1 MTTTS
6 EDGLEGLKTDTN
18 LTDDLSAAPPL
29 LRFFHVHVRPHG
41 GGPQLHSQCIRP
53 RDHHHRPARSR
64 LAARGELEPGR
75 LLVSSSPIATPHPFE
90 DMTPIV
96 TIPLSLGLW
105 GGFLVAGSTWA
116 IWQRH
121 VALAA
126 APGEGVRNPD
136 WHAQAWF
143 ASIVMWWEPLRN
155 VRELSAYFLSPQRR
169 RLIRHGGSPGSRSG
183 SQGGWSSGSCGCR
196 RLCCSWPRR

>member
-1 MTTTS
+1 MSMYGRTVVDPNSIRSASVLATITTILL
-6 EDGLEGLKTDTN
+6 GLGW
-18 LTDDLSAAPPL
+18 L
-29 LRFFHVHVRPHG
+29 LGAGWSLV
-41 GGPQLHSQCIRP
+41 
-53 RDHHHRPARSR
+53 
-64 LAARGELEPGR
+64 
-75 LLVSSSPIATPHPFE
+75 VSSSRIATPHPFE

-169 RLIRHGGSPGSRSG
+169 WLIRHGGSPGSRSG

>member
-29 LRFFHVHVRPHG
+29 LRFCHVHVRPHG

-53 RDHHHRPARSR
+53 RDHHHDPARSR
-64 LAARGELEPGR
+64 LTARGGLEPGR
-75 LLVSSSPIATPHPFE
+75 LLVPDRDSPPVRGHDADRHHPALARAVGRLPRRGIDVGDLATPCRAR
-90 DMTPIV
+90 
-96 TIPLSLGLW
+96 
-105 GGFLVAGSTWA
+105 GGARRGRPQPRLARSGVVRVD
-116 IWQRH
+116 RH
-121 VALAA
+121 V
-126 APGEGVRNPD
+126 V
-136 WHAQAWF
+136 
-143 ASIVMWWEPLRN
+143 EPLRN
-155 VRELSAYFLSPQRR
+155 VRVLSAYFLSPQRR
-169 RLIRHGGSPGSRSG
+169 WLIRHGGSPGSRSG